1 MMPDGTVQAPLFDLS
16 PAGFVFATGI
26 EDTFVA
32 QTERAGERVLDEYAL
47 TDHYRVWRADLD
59 RVADLGVR
67 AMRYGIPWYKVEPA
81 PGRFDWAWVDE
92 VVDYAA
98 AKGVA
103 IIVDLVHYGT
113 PLWLDN
119 QFLNA
124 SYPERVAAFAHA
136 FAARYRRTVSH
147 YTPLNEPRVTM
158 DFCGLR
164 GIWPPY
170 LRGSDGAVKIARAIA
185 RGIVATVEAIRAADE
200 RAVIVHVEAAGEWLP
215 ATPELADEARLLNE
229 RTFLATDLVTGR
241 VDHRHPLAP
250 WLLGNGFAESDLAWF
265 AARRVDLDVIGVNYY
280 PEMSVL
286 RLKPGRGGFTTE
298 RVFAGVDGLERSL
311 AAFAHRYDRPL
322 FVSETSTNGTVAER
336 ARWLSDSLA
345 AIPALRAAGIPLVG
359 YTWWPL
365 FDLIDWVYRSGARPV
380 EDYITRLGPETLDP
394 EQVVGFFGAM
404 RWPSLEGL
412 PVEAYL
418 APMGLYSLRRTFAET
433 FERVR
438 TPLVDQY
445 RAAVAKGA
453 GTVGTLGT
461 LRTEA

>member
-1 MMPDGTVQAPLFDLS
+1 MPDNSVPLFDRS
-16 PAGFVFATGI
+16 PEGFVFATGI

-47 TDHYRVWRADLD
+47 TDHYRLWREDLD
-59 RVADLGVR
+59 RAADLGVR

-81 PGRFDWAWVDE
+81 PGRFDWEWVDQ

-98 AKGVA
+98 RKSIA

-124 SYPERVAAFAHA
+124 SYPARVAAFAHA
-136 FAARYRRTVSH
+136 FASRYARTVSH

-170 LRGSDGAVKIARAIA
+170 LRGDDGAAKIARAIA
-185 RGIVATVEAIRAADE
+185 RGIVATIEAIRAADS
-200 RAVIVHVEAAGEWLP
+200 RAVIVHVEAAGEWQP
-215 ATPELADEARLLNE
+215 ETPDIGEEARLLNE

-241 VDHRHPLAP
+241 VDDRHPLVG
-250 WLLGNGFAESDLAWF
+250 WLLANGLDEHDIAWF
-265 AARRVDLDVIGVNYY
+265 ASRRVGLDVIGVNYY

-286 RLKPGRGGFTTE
+286 RLKRTPRGLATE
-298 RVFAGVDGLERSL
+298 RVFAGVDGLQRALAGFAERY
-311 AAFAHRYDRPL
+311 RRPL
-322 FVSETSTNGTVAER
+322 FLSETSTNGTIAQR
-336 ARWLSDSLA
+336 ADWLSQSLA

-380 EDYITRLGPETLDP
+380 EDFITRFGPGVLDP
-394 EQVVGFFGAM
+394 QQVAGFFSAM
-404 RWPSLEGL
+404 RWTSLEGL
-412 PVEAYL
+412 PLEAYL
-418 APMGLYSLRRTFAET
+418 APMGLYTLQRNFDEA

-445 RAAVAKGA
+445 AASIAKGA
-453 GTVGTLGT
+453 ASVGAIGAT
-461 LRTEA
+461 AMIS